1 MRLFS
6 VTHVS
11 LSKKNC
17 EIMEYNDI
25 YRIAT
30 LIVKSIKKDLSEEEY
45 RELDNWRNGSERNR
59 QLYQKYQHAEFFRE
73 RSLLD
78 ESDSSERIRKGV
90 RMAIAKKKRRALWI
104 KTVSYAACLV
114 LCLSVG
120 AFLFFQSDYYKGQSH
135 GDIAFIK
142 AGDSKA
148 ILSLFDGSEYCL
160 DSQIS
165 LALVDG
171 DYAIKDKNGTYI
183 LDKKETKNKKGENKL
198 FVPRNGKYEI
208 TLCDGTKVWVNSDS
222 ELYYPSAFASDQRIV
237 KARGEMY
244 FEVSHHDNWPF
255 IIETDYG
262 RVEVKGTS
270 FNLRSYREEKK
281 LVTTLVQGKVLVSS
295 HETEDMIE
303 LHPGETAVVT
313 DNQEIDV
320 VTANVQEAI
329 SWKDDMFVF
338 RSSTLEQIME
348 EAARWYDIR
357 IVWVSEERRHTLF
370 SGELP
375 RSKDF
380 IDFVRMIELTE
391 KVSFS
396 VKGRTVYI
404 D

>member
-1 MRLFS
+1 
-6 VTHVS
+6 
-11 LSKKNC
+11 
-17 EIMEYNDI
+17 
-25 YRIAT
+25 
-30 LIVKSIKKDLSEEEY
+30 
-45 RELDNWRNGSERNR
+45 
-59 QLYQKYQHAEFFRE
+59 
-73 RSLLD
+73 
-78 ESDSSERIRKGV
+78 
-90 RMAIAKKKRRALWI
+90 
-104 KTVSYAACLV
+104 LV
-114 LCLSVG
+114 
-120 AFLFFQSDYYKGQSH
+120 
-135 GDIAFIK
+135 
-142 AGDSKA
+142 
-148 ILSLFDGSEYCL
+148 DGSEYYL
-160 DSQIS
+160 NSRIR
-165 LALVDG
+165 LALVG
-171 DYAIKDKNGTYI
+171 ENYAIRDEAGIHI
-183 LDKKETKNKKGENKL
+183 LDNKKGTDTKRKNKL
-198 FVPRNGKYEI
+198 FVPRNGKYDI

-237 KARGEMY
+237 KASGEMY
-244 FEVSHHDNWPF
+244 FEVSHHDSWPF

-295 HETEDMIE
+295 HETEDIIE

-320 VTANVQEAI
+320 VTANVQEVV

-380 IDFVRMIELTE
+380 VDFVRMIELTE

>member
-1 MRLFS
+1 
-6 VTHVS
+6 
-11 LSKKNC
+11 
-17 EIMEYNDI
+17 MEYNDI

-90 RMAIAKKKRRALWI
+90 RMAIAKKRRRALWI

-303 LHPGETAVVT
+303 LHPGETAVCALHMQDT
-313 DNQEIDV
+313 PR
-320 VTANVQEAI
+320 
-329 SWKDDMFVF
+329 K
-338 RSSTLEQIME
+338 
-348 EAARWYDIR
+348 
-357 IVWVSEERRHTLF
+357 LF
-370 SGELP
+370 
-375 RSKDF
+375 K
-380 IDFVRMIELTE
+380 
-391 KVSFS
+391 
-396 VKGRTVYI
+396 
-404 D
+404 

>member
-1 MRLFS
+1 
-6 VTHVS
+6 
-11 LSKKNC
+11 
-17 EIMEYNDI
+17 MEYNDI

-30 LIVKSIKKDLSEEEY
+30 LIVKSIKRIFLK
-45 RELDNWRNGSERNR
+45 RNTGNWIIGVMV
-59 QLYQKYQHAEFFRE
+59 
-73 RSLLD
+73 
-78 ESDSSERIRKGV
+78 RKGIV
-90 RMAIAKKKRRALWI
+90 NCIKNISMQSFLESVLCWTKVIARKEFGKASGMAIAKKRRRALWI

-313 DNQEIDV
+313 DKSGDRCSNCQCAGSHI
-320 VTANVQEAI
+320 
-329 SWKDDMFVF
+329 
-338 RSSTLEQIME
+338 LE
-348 EAARWYDIR
+348 
-357 IVWVSEERRHTLF
+357 
-370 SGELP
+370 G
-375 RSKDF
+375 
-380 IDFVRMIELTE
+380 
-391 KVSFS
+391 
-396 VKGRTVYI
+396 
-404 D
+404 